1 MKKRERFGLLVILV
15 VMLALILSGC
25 DLLDW
30 LFPKKNAY
38 PTASFTFSPAKPY
51 VGNTV
56 IFDGSASN
64 DPDGQIVSYTWSFG
78 DGSSGSGVT
87 TTHVYTKAGTY
98 KVSLEVTDNKGA
110 KGSTSKTI
118 AVAEKPSQNEKPSAS
133 FTFTVQNPQQEGK
146 ISIGDKIVFDASSS
160 SDPDGEIV
168 LYRWELEPGSIRT
181 GEKVTYVYRKAGS
194 YSVTLTVEDDLGA
207 TDSETQII
215 EVVPVPPKPPVA
227 IFTFSPQEPKP
238 GDPVSFDASGSYD
251 PDGGEIALYEWDFG
265 DGTTGSGVTVIHK
278 FNQAG
283 RYLVTLTVTD
293 DDEPPQKGEQKGEIL
308 ILSGELEIVAQFP
321 SPGQEPRGLAWDG
334 RYLWC
339 ADAGGEGALY
349 KIDPSNGNVVAMI
362 SPPGMEPAGLAWDG
376 KYLWNID
383 RIEGKIFQLESRT
396 GQVMNDPGID
406 VPGPGPTSGLT
417 WDGSYLWVADDET
430 FQLYR
435 VDPKTGR
442 IVSSIPSPGEFPR
455 GLAWDGS
462 RLWNVDMLE
471 GLYRIDPKTGATTA
485 FFEPPFGIVA
495 KVEGMTWGGSYLWI
509 VDSEAD
515 KIYKIKL

>member
-1 MKKRERFGLLVILV
+1 MRKSLLVILIV
-15 VMLALILSGC
+15 ILALALSGC
-25 DLLDW
+25 DLWDW
-30 LFPKKNAY
+30 LFGKKNQ
-38 PTASFTFSPAKPY
+38 PPVASFTFSPVKPY
-51 VGNTV
+51 AGNTIV
-56 IFDGSASN
+56 FDGSASN
-64 DPDGQIVSYTWSFG
+64 DPDGQIVSYAWNFG

-87 TTHVYTKAGTY
+87 TTHIYTKPGTF

-110 KGSTSKTI
+110 KGSSSKTI
-118 AVAEKPSQNEKPSAS
+118 TVAEKPSQNEKPVAR

-146 ISIGDKIVFDASSS
+146 VSIGDKVIFDASGS

-168 LYRWELEPGSIRT
+168 FYRWELEPGSIRT

-194 YSVTLTVEDDLGA
+194 YSVTLTVEDDMGA
-207 TDSETQII
+207 TDSETQIL

-227 IFTFSPQEPKP
+227 IFTFAPQEPKP
-238 GDPVSFDASGSYD
+238 GDLVSFDASGSYD

-265 DGTTGSGVTVIHK
+265 DGTTGEGVTVTHR
-278 FNQAG
+278 FNEAG

-293 DDEPPQKGEQKGEIL
+293 DDEPPGKGQQKGEIL
-308 ILSGELEIVAQFP
+308 ILSGKMEVVSQFS
-321 SPGQEPRGLAWDG
+321 SPGREPRGLAWDG

-339 ADAGGEGALY
+339 ADAGGEGAIY
-349 KIDPSNGNVVAMI
+349 KIDPSTGNVVGTI
-362 SPPGMEPAGLAWDG
+362 STPGMEPAGLAWDG
-376 KYLWNID
+376 KYLWNVD
-383 RIEGKIFQLESRT
+383 RIEGKIFQISAGT

-417 WDGSYLWVADDET
+417 WDGSHLWVADDET

-435 VDPKTGR
+435 IDPKTGQ
-442 IVSSIPSPGEFPR
+442 IVSSIPSPGEFPS

-462 RLWNVDMLE
+462 RLWNVDRVE

-485 FFEPPFGIVA
+485 FFELPFGIVT
-495 KVEGMTWGGSYLWI
+495 KIEGMTWGGSYLWL
-509 VDSEAD
+509 VDSETD